1 MVQCYVEKANDTLEY
16 FICGFANKNKYCN
29 ETNVFSRI
37 KTIENKAFHLAP
49 NLKRVFFDESLEI
62 IKQEAFRDCSDLEL
76 FALIDKSEN
85 ESENESDFIL
95 NEVKIKSMKDKKN
108 KKKSFTLETL
118 AFANC
123 ENLHT
128 VVLPCCKNLKI
139 EKDAFSGCTSLRTVV
154 IFAEEINFTENP
166 FKECPKTLVF
176 VCSKKSHI
184 EQFARENGYRSIC
197 V

>member
-1 MVQCYVEKANDTLEY
+1 MIQCYVKKANDTLKY
-16 FICGFANKNKYCN
+16 FICEFANINENCS
-29 ETNVFSRI
+29 ETNVLSGI

-49 NLKRVFFDESLEI
+49 NLKRVIFDENLKI

-76 FALIDKSEN
+76 FASKDVA
-85 ESENESDFIL
+85 ESESDF
-95 NEVKIKSMKDKKN
+95 IKSMKDKKN

-139 EKDAFSGCTSLRTVV
+139 EKDVFSGCTSLRTVV
-154 IFAEEINFTENP
+154 IFAETISFTENP
-166 FKECPKTLVF
+166 FRECPKTLAF
-176 VCSKKSHI
+176 ICSKDSPI